1 MELIFQPLLLC
12 KWGPTSSWVCFDLP
26 EIRFTKVSLNFF
38 AALCSRL
45 IMNSLRWYSNKETHY
60 TSANNR
66 CTRVELNHVS
76 FEFPNDQKISRGEK
90 YSKIPSFPLWFILGP
105 FFSSILHKH
114 ENLFKLFAKLLSK
127 CLESWNESSGILPR
141 LNAAFQICLH
151 GVNFCFSSH
160 IFNNFS

>member
-45 IMNSLRWYSNKETHY
+45 IMNSLRWNSNKQTHY

-76 FEFPNDQKISRGEK
+76 FEFPNDQKDIERRKVFKNSLISSLI
-90 YSKIPSFPLWFILGP
+90 YSWAFFIASFINTRIYSNYLQ
-105 FFSSILHKH
+105 
-114 ENLFKLFAKLLSK
+114 NYY
-127 CLESWNESSGILPR
+127 
-141 LNAAFQICLH
+141 LNASKAEMNHPELSL
-151 GVNFCFSSH
+151 V
-160 IFNNFS
+160 